1 MQGLWGQK
9 FLMHSGFSEV
19 SNKSSRGAEDNDL
32 RDEGQ
37 IAMFRG
43 LKLANERNLGHHG
56 VSDELLRASCLGIG
70 GQRVDSKI
78 HKMTKD
84 FSSPC
89 TAEAASLPPIIQ
101 GGMGVGVSGWRLA
114 RAVSQR
120 GQLGVVSGT
129 ALDLLLTRQLQL
141 GDVGGHLRRALEA
154 FPYPEIAGR
163 ILERYF
169 IPGGKAADA
178 PFKTPPMVSHDP
190 SRSTR
195 ELVIAS
201 SFAAIHLAKE
211 GHGGVVGLNLLE
223 KIQTP
228 TLLALYGAMLAG
240 VNVVLMGAGIPR
252 QIPKILDDLAAG
264 QPAEM
269 RLDVTGA
276 TEPVFIHVNPADF
289 GPVPALKRPLFLA
302 IVSSPVLAENL
313 RRKASGK
320 VDGFVVEASIA
331 GGHNAPPR
339 GPMQLT
345 PDGEPIYGERDR
357 IDPAK
362 FAEIGL
368 PFWLAG
374 GYGRIGKLREAQALG
389 AKGIQVGTAFAF
401 CEESGFE
408 PELKAKILAAV
419 KRGDLKIHTDAFA
432 SPTGFPFKVARM
444 PGSIADP
451 EIYQERGRVCDLGVL
466 RETYQKPDG
475 GIGFRCSAE
484 PEEIYTAKGGDPA
497 QTAGRICLC
506 NSLCASAGIGQVR
519 GGAEE
524 PQLITIGDDLEAV
537 RESLLAG
544 RDSYTAAD
552 VIERLLA

>member
-1 MQGLWGQK
+1 
-9 FLMHSGFSEV
+9 
-19 SNKSSRGAEDNDL
+19 
-32 RDEGQ
+32 
-37 IAMFRG
+37 
-43 LKLANERNLGHHG
+43 
-56 VSDELLRASCLGIG
+56 
-70 GQRVDSKI
+70 
-78 HKMTKD
+78 
-84 FSSPC
+84 
-89 TAEAASLPPIIQ
+89 
-101 GGMGVGVSGWRLA
+101 MGVGISGWRLA
-114 RAVSQR
+114 NAVARQ

-129 ALDLLLTRQLQL
+129 TLDILLTRQLQL
-141 GDVGGHLRRALEA
+141 GDIGGHLRRALAA
-154 FPYPEIAGR
+154 FPYPEIATR

-169 IPGGKAADA
+169 IPGGKAPDA
-178 PFKTPPMVSHDP
+178 PFKTPAMISHEP
-190 SRSTR
+190 GRSTR

-201 SFAAIHLAKE
+201 SFVAIHLAKE
-211 GHGGVVGLNLLE
+211 GHSGSVGLNLLE

-228 TLLALYGAMLAG
+228 TLLALYGAILAG

-264 QPAEM
+264 RPAEM
-269 RLDVTGA
+269 RLDVTGG
-276 TEPVFIHVNPADF
+276 TEPVFIRLDPSDL
-289 GPVPALKRPLFLA
+289 GPVPALKRPVFLA

-313 RRKASGK
+313 RRKSSGT

-345 PDGEPIYGERDR
+345 PEGEPIYGERDR
-357 IDPAK
+357 IDPEK
-362 FAEIGL
+362 FVNIGL

-408 PELKAKILAAV
+408 PEIKAKILASV
-419 KRGDLKIHTDAFA
+419 KRGDLKIHTNAFA
-432 SPTGFPFKVARM
+432 SPTGFPFKVAQVE
-444 PGSIADP
+444 GSIADP
-451 EIYQERGRVCDLGVL
+451 AVYQERGRVCDLGVL

-475 GIGFRCSAE
+475 SIGFRCSAE
-484 PEEIYTAKGGDPA
+484 PEETYREKGGDPDE
-497 QTAGRICLC
+497 TAGRICLC
-506 NSLCASAGIGQVR
+506 NSLCASAGIGQIR
-519 GGAEE
+519 HGEAE

-544 RDSYTAAD
+544 RESYSAAD

>member
-1 MQGLWGQK
+1 
-9 FLMHSGFSEV
+9 
-19 SNKSSRGAEDNDL
+19 
-32 RDEGQ
+32 
-37 IAMFRG
+37 
-43 LKLANERNLGHHG
+43 
-56 VSDELLRASCLGIG
+56 
-70 GQRVDSKI
+70 
-78 HKMTKD
+78 
-84 FSSPC
+84 
-89 TAEAASLPPIIQ
+89 
-101 GGMGVGVSGWRLA
+101 MGVGVSGWRLA
-114 RAVSQR
+114 RAVSQC

-141 GDVGGHLRRALEA
+141 GDIGGHLRRALEA
-154 FPYPEIAGR
+154 FPYPEIAAR

-178 PFKTPPMVSHDP
+178 PFKTPPMISHEP
-190 SRSTR
+190 ARATR
-195 ELVIAS
+195 ELVVAS
-201 SFAAIHLAKE
+201 SFVAIHLAKE
-211 GHGGVVGLNLLE
+211 GHSGVVGLNLLE

-252 QIPKILDDLAAG
+252 QIPKILDELAAG
-264 QPAEM
+264 HPTEM

-276 TEPVFIHVNPADF
+276 TEPVYIHLDPAGF
-289 GPVPALKRPLFLA
+289 GPLRSLTRPLFLA

-345 PDGEPIYGERDR
+345 PEGEPVYGERDR

-362 FAEIGL
+362 FVEIGL

-374 GYGRIGKLREAQALG
+374 GHGRIGKLREAQSLG
-389 AKGIQVGTAFAF
+389 AMGVQVGTAFAF

-408 PELKAKILAAV
+408 PDLKSKIVSAV
-419 KRGDLKIHTDAFA
+419 KSGDLKIHTNAFA
-432 SPTGFPFKVARM
+432 SPTGFPFKVAQVE
-444 PGSIADP
+444 GSIADP
-451 EIYQERGRVCDLGVL
+451 AVYQDRGRVCDLGVL

-484 PEEIYTAKGGDPA
+484 PEEIYLAKGGDPS
-497 QTAGRICLC
+497 QTTGRICLC
-506 NSLCASAGIGQVR
+506 NSLCASAGVGQIR
-519 GGAEE
+519 QGREE
-524 PQLITIGDDLEAV
+524 PQLITIGDDLDAI

-552 VIERLLA
+552 VINRLLA